1 MFTPPRLRTEV
12 SWLKD
17 QSPVHAGT
25 ATPDQCSMS
34 LRAGLNNSNAISM
47 RLMRDNLSGTLE
59 TSSPTLVNPA
69 STLLQ
74 DLLKEQRA
82 HRSSR
87 EKSPQPENWDDV
99 GPRTP
104 DGSRI
109 QDDTVPE
116 KERKAFEAFATG
128 QRKPQEMGIR
138 EMDQVGPT
146 LLSQDLIRKLTL
158 RLSTFRK

>member
-87 EKSPQPENWDDV
+87 EKSPQPENWDDI

>member
-1 MFTPPRLRTEV
+1 MFTPPRLATEV

-34 LRAGLNNSNAISM
+34 LRLGRNNSNAISTT
-47 RLMRDNLSGTLE
+47 LICDDLSGTPE
-59 TSSPTLVNPA
+59 IDSPTLVNPA

-87 EKSPQPENWDDV
+87 GKSPQPENWDDV

-116 KERKAFEAFATG
+116 KVRKAFEASAAG

-158 RLSTFRK
+158 RLSTFQK